1 VNRSPVV
8 SIAVVLIAV
17 TACAAPANPT
27 AAPSSPGPATT
38 SASQAPPTTDQ
49 WCASYASLT
58 GVLSA
63 SSTPSEAAQG
73 LLALDRFSQLWKLA
87 GSMGLITV
95 DEVAANQRAVDGYR
109 AVISLLAS
117 GSASTSLAVSS
128 ARQALAKQTDSDHAL
143 LASSAAKVLGLCGH
157 ASPSASA

>member
-38 SASQAPPTTDQ
+38 ASQAPPTTDQ